1 MLLRHLGSIVF
12 VKANWSESS
21 RAFSAETRHLVPA
34 SVMLFGSRHLI
45 LIFVSSTNY
54 FERVRRQCCL
64 CLPFLFVLTFSSGNF
79 NSRIYEKSKHEGL
92 KDDRITSRDVFL
104 VCLQMYSDVLC
115 FSAVVQYHK
124 DQSLYFPGYFPG
136 YKIKH
141 HQNWAVI
148 YFRIS
153 RYTYLIPSAQR
164 VGFFNIGSGRV
175 SGGSGRSVEIYD
187 LVFPGISFYSGVFPG
202 SLGISGYVRY
212 FRVYPYILRFLFNI
226 YWGLKRLQQN

>member
-1 MLLRHLGSIVF
+1 MLSM
-12 VKANWSESS
+12 S
-21 RAFSAETRHLVPA
+21 AF
-34 SVMLFGSRHLI
+34 F
-45 LIFVSSTNY
+45 
-54 FERVRRQCCL
+54 
-64 CLPFLFVLTFSSGNF
+64 FVLTFSSGNF

-148 YFRIS
+148 YFQIS
-153 RYTYLIPSAQR
+153 RYTYLILSAQR

-175 SGGSGRSVEIYD
+175 LETYQI
-187 LVFPGISFYSGVFPG
+187 
-202 SLGISGYVRY
+202 LGWI
-212 FRVYPYILRFLFNI
+212 RV
-226 YWGLKRLQQN
+226 W